1 MCTLL
6 FHVSFHC
13 VEHLSL
19 TPPPSLKK
27 RVGLSQKPVKT
38 KFYYRVHTVTNSAHP
53 DKRGCN
59 VWCYVLVTLFVCF
72 IATHNEKYSY
82 LSPKNEIGIYRNWCN
97 IITLIRLSEGDLRIR
112 LFPPFSPKFTHI
124 ATDNKLRVSTPFSIA
139 FFLRR
144 TKNQMLIR
152 MLRTFECCRE

>member
-112 LFPPFSPKFTHI
+112 LFPPFPRNSPTLLLITNCVFPLHFQ
-124 ATDNKLRVSTPFSIA
+124 LLS
-139 FFLRR
+139 FLGEQK
-144 TKNQMLIR
+144 TKCWL
-152 MLRTFECCRE
+152 EC